1 MPCVVRRG
9 ALLFCR
15 LPGFGLPA
23 ASPRLPPL
31 PTDARQL
38 RSVLLAFWLF
48 GFFGFLHL
56 GLAPSSRLSEGG
68 CCFQQGGFIQVLAS
82 VAGLAAPLPAG
93 LLRLGLGL
101 QLRRLCARPT
111 GAHRAF
117 GPKGGFSSGAFCA
130 LPAQKLR
137 ARAYPRA
144 SRAGGAQCGKN
155 YARSAYSIYA
165 GSCLPLSPL
174 AHATRANVAPRSC
187 KALFAFFE
195 ICTLPG
201 AITTKKTQFSAVLH
215 DNRTGYGRFFVN
227 SQRKKP
233 FHAFSGQQ
241 FNQ

>member
-1 MPCVVRRG
+1 MRRG

-68 CCFQQGGFIQVLAS
+68 CCFQQGGFIQVVAS

-144 SRAGGAQCGKN
+144 PRAGGRNAEKTTHAAHILYMQ
-155 YARSAYSIYA
+155 APAFLS
-165 GSCLPLSPL
+165 LPLRMPPGRMLPPAL
-174 AHATRANVAPRSC
+174 AKPCLLSLKFVPFRAP
-187 KALFAFFE
+187 
-195 ICTLPG
+195 
-201 AITTKKTQFSAVLH
+201 
-215 DNRTGYGRFFVN
+215 
-227 SQRKKP
+227 
-233 FHAFSGQQ
+233 
-241 FNQ
+241 